1 MEPTAYGAS
10 LAGGS
15 FDLVKF
21 IKQPLTILR
30 FLNWVFA
37 IVVFATIVAE
47 GYINDKASSN
57 LLCIFNQNDG
67 ACSYGMGIG
76 VLAFLATS
84 AFIFADAYLPLM
96 SSAQERK
103 RLVMADMVFSGVWT
117 FLWFVCFCLLANQWT
132 KTNDRRGIPI
142 DAAQAIIVFSFF
154 SFITWGGVT
163 YLAFMRFRQG
173 VGEIGQGFAESG
185 PDHTSPYQGS
195 TIPQDHSPY
204 GDTTY
209 PSDLYQQPPFTGK
222 PEPTGNSNYQP
233 PSYWQEQGPL
243 SRES

>member
-1 MEPTAYGAS
+1 MESRETTAYGAS

-15 FDLVKF
+15 FDFVKF

-30 FLNWVFA
+30 ILNWVFA

-47 GYINDKASSN
+47 GYVNDKESSQVV
-57 LLCIFNQNDG
+57 CIFNQNDG
-67 ACSYGMGIG
+67 ACNYGAGIG
-76 VLAFLATS
+76 VIAFLATS

-103 RLVMADMVFSGVWT
+103 RLVMADMAFSGLWT

-132 KTNDRRGIPI
+132 NTIDKKAIPV

-154 SFITWGGVT
+154 SFITWGVVT
-163 YLAFMRFRQG
+163 YLALMRFRQG
-173 VGEIGQGFAESG
+173 VGEMKHGFAESA
-185 PDHTSPYQGS
+185 PEHNSPYQSS
-195 TIPQDHSPY
+195 TIPHDPSPY

-209 PSDLYQQPPFTGK
+209 PSDLYQQPPFVGN
-222 PEPTGNSNYQP
+222 PEPAGNSTYQP
-233 PSYWQEQGPL
+233 PTY
-243 SRES
+243 

>member
-1 MEPTAYGAS
+1 METTAYGAS

-15 FDLVKF
+15 FDFVKY

-30 FLNWVFA
+30 ILNWVFA

-47 GYINDKASSN
+47 GYVNDKESSQVV
-57 LLCIFNQNDG
+57 CIFNHNDG

-132 KTNDRRGIPI
+132 NTTERQSIPV

-154 SFITWGGVT
+154 SVFTWGVVT
-163 YLAFMRFRQG
+163 FLAFQRFRQG
-173 VGEIGQGFAESG
+173 VGEIGGAIAESG
-185 PDHTSPYQGS
+185 PDHISPYQGS
-195 TIPQDHSPY
+195 TLPKKKALHTLASSPVY
-204 GDTTY
+204 FGI
-209 PSDLYQQPPFTGK
+209 
-222 PEPTGNSNYQP
+222 
-233 PSYWQEQGPL
+233 
-243 SRES
+243 